1 MKEVP
6 QLPSLPALTLINQTI
21 DLDYFLGREYTD
33 IGEAAIQLP
42 TLIEILNYQSQLNK
56 ETLMRKEAELSR
68 QKAETYFYLKGGGF
82 QKEGYGDKVSED
94 ALKMAIQLDPKIQ
107 ELLEDIAIYTA
118 WDDRYR
124 NMMRTFQFKLE
135 LVRSTEAT
143 RRRLPD
149 EPR

>member
-82 QKEGYGDKVSED
+82 PKEGYGDKVSED

-107 ELLEDIAIYTA
+107 ELIEDIDIYTA
-118 WDDRYR
+118 LDDR
-124 NMMRTFQFKLE
+124 
-135 LVRSTEAT
+135 
-143 RRRLPD
+143 
-149 EPR
+149 

>member
-1 MKEVP
+1 MKN
-6 QLPSLPALTLINQTI
+6 LPILPKLPNLILMDQTI
-21 DLDYFLGREYTD
+21 DLNYFLGREYVD
-33 IGEAAIQLP
+33 IAEAAIQLP
-42 TLIEILNYQSQLNK
+42 TLIEILNYTCQVNK
-56 ETLMRKEAELSR
+56 ENLLRAEAALSR
-68 QKAETYFYLKGGGF
+68 QRAETYFYLKQGGF
-82 QKEGYGDKVSED
+82 QSEGYGEKPTEE
-94 ALKMAIQLDPKIQ
+94 AIKMAVQLNPKVQ
-107 ELLEDIAIYTA
+107 ELLEDIAIYSA

>member
-6 QLPSLPALTLINQTI
+6 KLPKLPGLNLLDQTI
-21 DLDYFLGREYTD
+21 DLNYFLNREYSD
-33 IGEAAIQLP
+33 IAEAAIQLP
-42 TLIEILNYQSQLNK
+42 TLIEVLNYNSQLNK
-56 ETLMRKEAELSR
+56 ETLLRREAELAR
-68 QKAETYFYLKGGGF
+68 LRAETYFYLKSGGF
-82 QKEGYGDKVSED
+82 QRAGYGDKASEE

-118 WDDRYR
+118 WDERYR